1 MIDRDRLEKSL
12 LLGIVRDKNWDVLLL
27 NNITKDCFSVANY
40 ELYEYIKKFA
50 NEGKYPDIRIVSNVF
65 DISEEMLREYLM
77 IGNLNELCDVLH
89 NEYVKNQLEYKVGQL
104 NDFVSEMETDPVKYI
119 DRLSRVVEDVRQISY
134 HTKSVDLF
142 ENIEEILKIDKSNV
156 ISTGFKELDDKLI
169 GFKRGEELVV
179 LAGRTGQGKE
189 QPLSA
194 KVLTPDGWKLM
205 RDMEVGTVV
214 IGGDGKP
221 ANVVGVFPQ
230 GVKDVYKIEFSDGT
244 SAECGLDHLWKV
256 KQFNSNKGR
265 DIKVITLRDIISSLG
280 DKKPYSKMYRKQFA
294 VDYVP
299 SNIDFNDKLNDTDIP
314 PYILGALIGDG
325 CLTHGN
331 EILFSEPDYDID
343 IINKI
348 NDLLPSSSEMR
359 KIRNCNNDY
368 RLVGTSARRDCGSPV
383 DYTYKL
389 KELGL
394 MGKYSNEK
402 FIPYKYLYGTLEQ
415 RIELLHG
422 ICDTDGCS
430 SNTNVQSLETT
441 SKQLAKD
448 FAELVKSLGCGVSTW
463 VKQRGYKDK
472 SGNFVKCKDSYTVSF
487 RCDFNPYYCKRKA
500 DKWKSFRQIRH
511 KFIVNISKVRQEEC
525 QCIMLDNSDHTYI
538 TNDYTITHN
547 TWMGLKFAMSAAFQG
562 NKVGLYSGEMST
574 QQLQERMLCCAKPTY
589 TSTQEEAMKVIKEKD
604 AFVRVITQKE
614 LRRRANVSDIEEFI
628 IRDNLDMVVI
638 DQLSLMEDNTSK
650 PRNTTQTTI
659 W

>member
-179 LAGRTGQGKE
+179 LAGRTGQGK
-189 QPLSA
+189 
-194 KVLTPDGWKLM
+194 
-205 RDMEVGTVV
+205 
-214 IGGDGKP
+214 
-221 ANVVGVFPQ
+221 
-230 GVKDVYKIEFSDGT
+230 
-244 SAECGLDHLWKV
+244 
-256 KQFNSNKGR
+256 
-265 DIKVITLRDIISSLG
+265 
-280 DKKPYSKMYRKQFA
+280 
-294 VDYVP
+294 
-299 SNIDFNDKLNDTDIP
+299 
-314 PYILGALIGDG
+314 
-325 CLTHGN
+325 
-331 EILFSEPDYDID
+331 
-343 IINKI
+343 
-348 NDLLPSSSEMR
+348 
-359 KIRNCNNDY
+359 
-368 RLVGTSARRDCGSPV
+368 
-383 DYTYKL
+383 
-389 KELGL
+389 
-394 MGKYSNEK
+394 
-402 FIPYKYLYGTLEQ
+402 
-415 RIELLHG
+415 
-422 ICDTDGCS
+422 
-430 SNTNVQSLETT
+430 
-441 SKQLAKD
+441 
-448 FAELVKSLGCGVSTW
+448 
-463 VKQRGYKDK
+463 
-472 SGNFVKCKDSYTVSF
+472 
-487 RCDFNPYYCKRKA
+487 
-500 DKWKSFRQIRH
+500 
-511 KFIVNISKVRQEEC
+511 
-525 QCIMLDNSDHTYI
+525 
-538 TNDYTITHN
+538 

-650 PRNTTQTTI
+650 PRNTS
-659 W
+659 

>member
-89 NEYVKNQLEYKVGQL
+89 NEYVKNQLEYKIGQL

-179 LAGRTGQGKE
+179 LAGRTGQGK
-189 QPLSA
+189 
-194 KVLTPDGWKLM
+194 
-205 RDMEVGTVV
+205 
-214 IGGDGKP
+214 
-221 ANVVGVFPQ
+221 
-230 GVKDVYKIEFSDGT
+230 
-244 SAECGLDHLWKV
+244 
-256 KQFNSNKGR
+256 
-265 DIKVITLRDIISSLG
+265 
-280 DKKPYSKMYRKQFA
+280 
-294 VDYVP
+294 
-299 SNIDFNDKLNDTDIP
+299 
-314 PYILGALIGDG
+314 
-325 CLTHGN
+325 
-331 EILFSEPDYDID
+331 
-343 IINKI
+343 
-348 NDLLPSSSEMR
+348 
-359 KIRNCNNDY
+359 
-368 RLVGTSARRDCGSPV
+368 
-383 DYTYKL
+383 
-389 KELGL
+389 
-394 MGKYSNEK
+394 
-402 FIPYKYLYGTLEQ
+402 
-415 RIELLHG
+415 
-422 ICDTDGCS
+422 
-430 SNTNVQSLETT
+430 
-441 SKQLAKD
+441 
-448 FAELVKSLGCGVSTW
+448 
-463 VKQRGYKDK
+463 
-472 SGNFVKCKDSYTVSF
+472 
-487 RCDFNPYYCKRKA
+487 
-500 DKWKSFRQIRH
+500 
-511 KFIVNISKVRQEEC
+511 
-525 QCIMLDNSDHTYI
+525 
-538 TNDYTITHN
+538 

>member
-119 DRLSRVVEDVRQISY
+119 DRLSKVVEDVRQISY

-179 LAGRTGQGKE
+179 LAGRTGQGK
-189 QPLSA
+189 
-194 KVLTPDGWKLM
+194 
-205 RDMEVGTVV
+205 
-214 IGGDGKP
+214 
-221 ANVVGVFPQ
+221 
-230 GVKDVYKIEFSDGT
+230 
-244 SAECGLDHLWKV
+244 
-256 KQFNSNKGR
+256 
-265 DIKVITLRDIISSLG
+265 
-280 DKKPYSKMYRKQFA
+280 
-294 VDYVP
+294 
-299 SNIDFNDKLNDTDIP
+299 
-314 PYILGALIGDG
+314 
-325 CLTHGN
+325 
-331 EILFSEPDYDID
+331 
-343 IINKI
+343 
-348 NDLLPSSSEMR
+348 
-359 KIRNCNNDY
+359 
-368 RLVGTSARRDCGSPV
+368 
-383 DYTYKL
+383 
-389 KELGL
+389 
-394 MGKYSNEK
+394 
-402 FIPYKYLYGTLEQ
+402 
-415 RIELLHG
+415 
-422 ICDTDGCS
+422 
-430 SNTNVQSLETT
+430 
-441 SKQLAKD
+441 
-448 FAELVKSLGCGVSTW
+448 
-463 VKQRGYKDK
+463 
-472 SGNFVKCKDSYTVSF
+472 
-487 RCDFNPYYCKRKA
+487 
-500 DKWKSFRQIRH
+500 
-511 KFIVNISKVRQEEC
+511 
-525 QCIMLDNSDHTYI
+525 
-538 TNDYTITHN
+538 

>member
-179 LAGRTGQGKE
+179 LAGRTGQGK
-189 QPLSA
+189 
-194 KVLTPDGWKLM
+194 
-205 RDMEVGTVV
+205 
-214 IGGDGKP
+214 
-221 ANVVGVFPQ
+221 
-230 GVKDVYKIEFSDGT
+230 
-244 SAECGLDHLWKV
+244 
-256 KQFNSNKGR
+256 
-265 DIKVITLRDIISSLG
+265 
-280 DKKPYSKMYRKQFA
+280 
-294 VDYVP
+294 
-299 SNIDFNDKLNDTDIP
+299 
-314 PYILGALIGDG
+314 
-325 CLTHGN
+325 
-331 EILFSEPDYDID
+331 
-343 IINKI
+343 
-348 NDLLPSSSEMR
+348 
-359 KIRNCNNDY
+359 
-368 RLVGTSARRDCGSPV
+368 
-383 DYTYKL
+383 
-389 KELGL
+389 
-394 MGKYSNEK
+394 
-402 FIPYKYLYGTLEQ
+402 
-415 RIELLHG
+415 
-422 ICDTDGCS
+422 
-430 SNTNVQSLETT
+430 
-441 SKQLAKD
+441 
-448 FAELVKSLGCGVSTW
+448 
-463 VKQRGYKDK
+463 
-472 SGNFVKCKDSYTVSF
+472 
-487 RCDFNPYYCKRKA
+487 
-500 DKWKSFRQIRH
+500 
-511 KFIVNISKVRQEEC
+511 
-525 QCIMLDNSDHTYI
+525 
-538 TNDYTITHN
+538 
-547 TWMGLKFAMSAAFQG
+547 TWMGLKFAMSAAVQG

>member
-179 LAGRTGQGKE
+179 LAGRTGQGK
-189 QPLSA
+189 
-194 KVLTPDGWKLM
+194 
-205 RDMEVGTVV
+205 
-214 IGGDGKP
+214 
-221 ANVVGVFPQ
+221 
-230 GVKDVYKIEFSDGT
+230 
-244 SAECGLDHLWKV
+244 
-256 KQFNSNKGR
+256 
-265 DIKVITLRDIISSLG
+265 
-280 DKKPYSKMYRKQFA
+280 
-294 VDYVP
+294 
-299 SNIDFNDKLNDTDIP
+299 
-314 PYILGALIGDG
+314 
-325 CLTHGN
+325 
-331 EILFSEPDYDID
+331 
-343 IINKI
+343 
-348 NDLLPSSSEMR
+348 
-359 KIRNCNNDY
+359 
-368 RLVGTSARRDCGSPV
+368 
-383 DYTYKL
+383 
-389 KELGL
+389 
-394 MGKYSNEK
+394 
-402 FIPYKYLYGTLEQ
+402 
-415 RIELLHG
+415 
-422 ICDTDGCS
+422 
-430 SNTNVQSLETT
+430 
-441 SKQLAKD
+441 
-448 FAELVKSLGCGVSTW
+448 
-463 VKQRGYKDK
+463 
-472 SGNFVKCKDSYTVSF
+472 
-487 RCDFNPYYCKRKA
+487 
-500 DKWKSFRQIRH
+500 
-511 KFIVNISKVRQEEC
+511 
-525 QCIMLDNSDHTYI
+525 
-538 TNDYTITHN
+538 